1 MCIFHTELCRN
12 RCLFATDIQYTR
24 MEKGNTAYRIGLVI
38 MKLTTVINFIALL
51 LLSLPGI
58 SHAQTEEE
66 ITEATPSKSEYFS
79 WINNTNEGPTE
90 AQTLINLEFFNWLK
104 REYGMELDIY
114 AFDAGTIDGKRWY
127 GSTTSSQFKSQ
138 FPNHFN
144 HVYKVAKKNNTR
156 LGVWG
161 GPDGF
166 GDTELSTQ
174 KRIEQ
179 MVALC
184 RDYNFA
190 LFKFD
195 SVAGQLRDEKQ
206 SAFAEMMTQCRKF
219 SPDLILLNHRLNLG
233 KVGTPHATTF
243 LWEGLETYIDVHMW
257 NKTPAIHNRA
267 GALSR
272 GLSPNLSR
280 LTEDHGVCL
289 SNALDYWDDELI
301 LQAFNRALILSPQI
315 YCNPWFL
322 RDDEYSKLARIFNL
336 ARKYRNILVAGKV
349 LPEKRYGP
357 YAVSRGDSETRLIT
371 LRNLGWLPKTHRL
384 ALNNELGI
392 EKTPQDSK
400 FEVRQYHPTEKILGT
415 YDYGSSVDVTL
426 APFRSAL
433 IRVTSKPDWGI
444 EGYEY
449 EVIKDIKGQDLEINI
464 LSDLSVHDK
473 IKASM
478 VKTDRE
484 ETNIKFALPTHRKL
498 GDLKPISMPEDAS
511 SLYEAT
517 VFSANNNALEV
528 QAVARSGVSKIAEVQ
543 AARKAFFEQE
553 AFVDRGLWDKYLFDG
568 DNSTKFYRSQRWL
581 YNWNI
586 DPDSTVMGGAF
597 RLDLGRV
604 ERLDEIILETTDI
617 QTLQPL
623 KLREGIIAQVSTD
636 LRSWTDISFLADKKM
651 VLKMPRSGYLVR
663 YLRLAEAPLS
673 LNEVNAIYK
682 GKALERNLW
691 TASNL
696 FGDYS
701 AMNFIH
707 AWSTEFSLAE
717 IAPDSYLTIAVPG
730 HTGNEGVYATLRVNG
745 RLIGAPRRSP
755 SYPANSWE
763 LQVRPVDGNY
773 SYYIPLQPKWA
784 GAKFEIVLLGR
795 EAAKA
800 IKPEV
805 WISRRPIPLS
815 RKPMIIKR

>member
-1 MCIFHTELCRN
+1 MKFVRLV
-12 RCLFATDIQYTR
+12 LFIS
-24 MEKGNTAYRIGLVI
+24 
-38 MKLTTVINFIALL
+38 LL
-51 LLSLPGI
+51 FLGAPSLSY
-58 SHAQTEEE
+58 AQTEME
-66 ITEATPSKSEYFS
+66 ITETTPSKSEYFS

-90 AQTLINLEFFNWLK
+90 AQTLVNLEFFKWLK
-104 REYGMELDIY
+104 DEYGMELDIY

-127 GSTTSSQFKSQ
+127 GSTTSPQFKSQ
-138 FPNHFN
+138 FPNHFSR
-144 HVYKVAKKNNTR
+144 VYEAASKNGTR

-166 GDTELSTQ
+166 GETEASTQ
-174 KRIEQ
+174 ARSEQ

-206 SAFAEMMTQCRKF
+206 EAFAKMMTECRKF

-233 KVGTPHATTF
+233 EIGTPHATTF

-257 NKTPAIHNRA
+257 NKTPAIHSRA

-322 RDDEYSKLARIFNL
+322 RDDEYPKLARIFNL
-336 ARKYRNILVAGKV
+336 ARKYGDILVSGKV
-349 LPEKRYGP
+349 LPERRYGP
-357 YAVSRGDSETRLIT
+357 FAISRGNDETRLIT
-371 LRNLGWLPKTHRL
+371 LRNLGWKPKTYSL
-384 ALNNELGI
+384 ALNKELGI
-392 EKTPQDSK
+392 LKMPNAEK

-415 YDYGSSVDVTL
+415 FDYGAKVDITVD
-426 APFRSAL
+426 PFRSAL
-433 IRVTSKPDWGI
+433 LRVTSKPDWGLS
-444 EGYEY
+444 GYEY
-449 EVIKDIKGQDLEINI
+449 EVVKDIKGQNLEISI
-464 LSDLSVHDK
+464 LSTISERNDVKPLTDNTGLRTTD
-473 IKASM
+473 IKP
-478 VKTDRE
+478 T
-484 ETNIKFALPTHRKL
+484 LPAHRKL
-498 GDLKPISMPEDAS
+498 GNLKRTPLPKDAAA
-511 SLYEAT
+511 LYEAT

-528 QAVARSGVSKIAEVQ
+528 QAIARSGLSEIPQVQ
-543 AARKAFFEQE
+543 AARKAFFEQK
-553 AFVDRGLWDKYLFDG
+553 AFIDRGLWDKYLFDG
-568 DNSTKFYRSQRWL
+568 DSSTQFYRSQRWL
-581 YNWNI
+581 YNWNS

-597 RLDLGRV
+597 RLDLGQV
-604 ERLDEIILETTDI
+604 EKLDEIILETSDI
-617 QTLQPL
+617 HTLQPL
-623 KLREGIIAQVSTD
+623 KLREGIVAQVSTD
-636 LRSWTDISFLADKKM
+636 LKNWTNISFLADKKM
-651 VLKMPRSGYLVR
+651 VLQMPKSGFPVR

-673 LNEVNAIYK
+673 LNEVNAAYK
-682 GKALERNLW
+682 GQLLSRDLW

-701 AMNFIH
+701 ALNFSRSW
-707 AWSTEFSLAE
+707 ATEFSLPE
-717 IAPDSYLTIAVPG
+717 IAPDSYLTVAVPG
-730 HTGNEGVYATLRVNG
+730 HTGNEGVYAALRVNDK
-745 RLIGAPRRSP
+745 LIGAPSRSP

-773 SYYIPLQPKWA
+773 SYYIPLKPEWA
-784 GAKFEIVLLGR
+784 GANFEIVLLGQ
-795 EAAKA
+795 ETAKA

-815 RKPMIIKR
+815 RKAMIIKR